1 MKKKTLPPD
10 TLQMGGR
17 QERGVFVVVSYDIA
31 NDKRRLKVMKTLEGY
46 GRRVQYSVFECR
58 LTAKTYAQL
67 RQRLSRLISVKEDD
81 VRFYQLCRSCQRSRV
96 GLGQGKPQES
106 KSYEVV

>member
-1 MKKKTLPPD
+1 MKKKVATPD
-10 TLQMGGR
+10 TSQMGGR
-17 QERGVFVVVSYDIA
+17 QERSVFVVVSDDIT
-31 NDKRRLKVMKTLEGY
+31 NDRRSLKVMKALEGY

-58 LTAKTYAQL
+58 LTAKTYGQL

-81 VRFYQLCRSCQRSRV
+81 VRFYQLCRSCQRSRA
-96 GLGQGKPQES
+96 GLGQGKPQEP